1 MPKHKAITIDPLA
14 NKMLK
19 KHPKFK
25 SMYYKGYKFKEKFI
39 SPNTNEEVE
48 EVVATA
54 RLQRDIYQEKLR
66 GGIVEYN
73 SDDILIWD
81 RRGQISG
88 YEFEKGDWTGNTNA
102 PLLKLSV
109 RTNRKDL
116 GLLEHDIDYAV
127 RLLEAIK
134 ADIVAERDTDATIKE

>member
-25 SMYYKGYKFKEKFI
+25 SMYYKKYKF
-39 SPNTNEEVE
+39 EEGKD
-48 EVVATA
+48 VVAVE
-54 RLQRDIYQEKLR
+54 RLQRDIYQEKLSR
-66 GGIVEYN
+66 GIVEYN

-81 RRGQISG
+81 KRGQISG
-88 YEFEKGDWTGNTNA
+88 YEYEKGDYTGNTDA

-127 RLLEAIK
+127 RVLEKIK
-134 ADIVAERDTDATIKE
+134 ADIVAERDTLATIKE

>member
-14 NKMLK
+14 NKVLK

-25 SMYYKGYKFKEKFI
+25 SMYYKPYKF
-39 SPNTNEEVE
+39 EEGND
-48 EVVATA
+48 VVATA

-81 RRGQISG
+81 KRGHISG
-88 YEFEKGDWTGNTNA
+88 YEYEKGDYTGNTSA

-134 ADIVAERDTDATIKE
+134 ADIKLEANKLNKE